1 MILNKKTYIIAGISV
16 VVILLAASIYYLV
29 ITKKIDLP
37 SAGTATSQAE
47 LDKAAEKKIYEDYQA
62 KMAIVYAK
70 NIEDCAKLDSQKRIN
85 ECFNDIA
92 ISAKKKSYCERI
104 TDGKLKEECVNSIDY
119 LVASWGE
126 DPNACDSLVGDAHRN
141 NCYQEYFVKLSTT
154 TDCTNVRNETRKTQ
168 CVDLVNNRL
177 ATVLGKPEACDLI
190 TDQTLKTNCQK
201 NKYIPAKDSD
211 KDGLSDDIEMSLGT
225 DPFKADTDGD
235 GVSDYD
241 EINKT
246 HTSPLSSDTDSALT
260 R

>member
-1 MILNKKTYIIAGISV
+1 MILNKKTYIIAGISS
-16 VVILLAASIYYLV
+16 VVILLAIGIYYLV

-37 SAGTATSQAE
+37 KAGTTVSQAE

-62 KMAIVYAK
+62 NMAIVYAK
-70 NIEDCAKLDSQKRIN
+70 NIEDCAKLDSTKRIN

-92 ISAKKKSYCERI
+92 ISAKKKSYCQRI
-104 TDGKLKEECVNSIDY
+104 TDNKLKEECINSIDY
-119 LVASWGE
+119 LVASWGD

-141 NCYQEYFVKLSTT
+141 NCYQEFFVKLSSAD
-154 TDCTNVRNETRKTQ
+154 DCTKVLNETRKIQ
-168 CVDLVNNRL
+168 CVDLVSNRL
-177 ATVLGKPEACDLI
+177 ATVFNKPEACDLI
-190 TDQTLKTNCQK
+190 TDKVIKENCQK

-211 KDGLSDDIEMSLGT
+211 KDGLSDDIEMSLGA
-225 DPFKADTDGD
+225 DPFKADTDSD

-246 HTSPLSSDTDSALT
+246 HTSPLSSDTDSAFS

>member
-1 MILNKKTYIIAGISV
+1 MILNKKTYIIAGISLV
-16 VVILLAASIYYLV
+16 TILIATGIYYLV
-29 ITKKIDLP
+29 MIKKVDLP
-37 SAGTATSQAE
+37 LVSKSATKEE
-47 LDKAAEKKIYEDYQA
+47 LDKAAEKKIYEDYQS

-119 LVASWGE
+119 LVASWGN

-154 TDCTNVRNETRKTQ
+154 TDCVKVQNEVRKTQ
-168 CVDLVNNRL
+168 CNDLVNNRL
-177 ATVLGKPEACDLI
+177 ATVFSKPEACDAI

-201 NKYIPAKDSD
+201 NKAIIAQDSD

-235 GVSDYD
+235 GLSDYD

-246 HTSPLSSDTDSALT
+246 HTSPLSSDTDSALS